1 MLPIYCNTSVKLQRN
16 KISPQR
22 MTKIKPFIDKYNW
35 EGINSSSKNMIGKKR
50 GKIIY
55 RLL

>member
-1 MLPIYCNTSVKLQRN
+1 
-16 KISPQR
+16 

-50 GKIIY
+50 GKVIY